1 MTYQEARTYIG
12 QVSKTGSILGL
23 ESIRNL
29 MNELG
34 NVQDE
39 LSIIHIAGTNGKGST
54 GAFLESALIEAG
66 KKVGRYTSP
75 AVFES
80 LEVWRINRKNI
91 TEVRY
96 TEIVSKVKDACDRM
110 TEKGMAHPTVFEVET
125 AMAFLYFY
133 EEKCD
138 YVLLEVGMG
147 GETDATNLIKK
158 TVCYVITSISM
169 DHMQFLGQ
177 SLGEIAGVKA
187 GIIKDGCPVVTVHQ
201 KNEAM
206 QAIEKMAQEK
216 KAQMLIADAARIQL
230 TDAQYEIEKMTY
242 FCPELGCVEIPLVGS
257 YQLENSYLAIVV
269 LKEILHIDT
278 SVILQGLKNARW
290 PGRFETIMEEP
301 LFIIDGAHNEDA
313 AEKLA
318 ATVRK
323 YFTNKKITYII
334 GVLADKEHEK
344 MLKIMLPLAERVFTV
359 TPPNARALDGASL
372 AEEAKKY
379 HPKVCA
385 CESVAKAAEQALAV
399 TAKDEMILAFGSLSY
414 LGELKQEVERLL
426 E

>member
-54 GAFLESALIEAG
+54 GAFLESVLIEAG

-75 AVFES
+75 AVFET

-96 TEIVSKVKDACDRM
+96 AEIVSKVKAACDRM
-110 TEKGMAHPTVFEVET
+110 TGKGMAHPTVFEVET

-133 EEKCD
+133 EEKCE

-147 GETDATNLIKK
+147 GATDATNLIRKP
-158 TVCYVITSISM
+158 VCSVITSISM

-177 SLGEIAGVKA
+177 TLGEIASVKA

-242 FCPELGCVEIPLVGS
+242 FCPELGRVEIPLVGS

-269 LKEILHIDT
+269 LKEILHIET
-278 SVILQGLKNARW
+278 SVILRGLKNVRW
-290 PGRFETIMEEP
+290 PGRFETILKEP

-344 MLKIMLPLAERVFTV
+344 MLKIMLPLADRVFTI

-372 AEEAKKY
+372 AKEAKQY
-379 HPKVCA
+379 HSHVCA
-385 CESVAKAAEQALAV
+385 CDSIAQAVEQALRV
-399 TAKDEMILAFGSLSY
+399 TAKEEVILAFGSLSY
-414 LGELKQEVERLL
+414 LGELRQEVKRLL
-426 E
+426 S

>member
-1 MTYQEARTYIG
+1 MIADT
-12 QVSKTGSILGL
+12 SKTQ
-23 ESIRNL
+23 
-29 MNELG
+29 ELKI
-34 NVQDE
+34 E
-39 LSIIHIAGTNGKGST
+39 NG
-54 GAFLESALIEAG
+54 
-66 KKVGRYTSP
+66 
-75 AVFES
+75 
-80 LEVWRINRKNI
+80 
-91 TEVRY
+91 
-96 TEIVSKVKDACDRM
+96 
-110 TEKGMAHPTVFEVET
+110 
-125 AMAFLYFY
+125 
-133 EEKCD
+133 
-138 YVLLEVGMG
+138 
-147 GETDATNLIKK
+147 
-158 TVCYVITSISM
+158 ISY
-169 DHMQFLGQ
+169 L
-177 SLGEIAGVKA
+177 
-187 GIIKDGCPVVTVHQ
+187 
-201 KNEAM
+201 
-206 QAIEKMAQEK
+206 
-216 KAQMLIADAARIQL
+216 
-230 TDAQYEIEKMTY
+230 
-242 FCPELGCVEIPLVGS
+242 CPELGRAELSMNGA
-257 YQLENSYLAIVV
+257 YQIENSYLAITV
-269 LKEILHIDT
+269 LKKVLHIDT
-278 SVILQGLKNARW
+278 EAILKGIKNTSW
-290 PGRFETIMEEP
+290 PGRFETVMEEP